1 MAGFPV
7 LTTTQIIVGVDFHKA
22 VPPPPPVGPLMTP
35 HVVMWGSGLSQKMNF
50 LWSVASTSK
59 ASSPESGCLK
69 PVTVGGVVEEAAQA
83 SINARA
89 IGGPVEV
96 EPGMRAAALQRAMA
110 FDSQG
115 TARA

>member
-69 PVTVGGVVEEAAQA
+69 PVAVGHGHACGRTHDA
-83 SINARA
+83 
-89 IGGPVEV
+89 GPH
-96 EPGMRAAALQRAMA
+96 PGHIWPNIFLPLIMLGSGSKAE
-110 FDSQG
+110 FGS
-115 TARA
+115 